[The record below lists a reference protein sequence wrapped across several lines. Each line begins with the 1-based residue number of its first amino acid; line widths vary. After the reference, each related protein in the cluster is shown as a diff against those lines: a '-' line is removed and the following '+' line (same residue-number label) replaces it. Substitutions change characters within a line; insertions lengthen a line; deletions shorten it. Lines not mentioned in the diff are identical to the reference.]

1 MEPLML
7 VAVFVVPLALAA
19 IAFYGPWDWT
29 PSSAAHG
36 EFIQPPLALPSG
48 ELTTQSGGRTEPD
61 WYRGRWSIIYATT
74 ADCAEQ
80 CVVELN
86 RLNQVRLALGD
97 DLDRAR
103 LVLLYARNGP
113 ELPEGAAL
121 LAARLDDAAGSVL
134 LELLGAERVGN
145 GRIYLADPLGNLVM
159 TYPAD
164 AEQRGVLEDLERLF
178 TVTVIE

>member
-1 MEPLML
+1 ML
-7 VAVFVVPLALAA
+7 LLVFVVPLALAA

-29 PSSAAHG
+29 PGGAAHG

-48 ELTTQSGGRTEPD
+48 ELTTQTGGRTAPD
-61 WYRGRWSIIYATT
+61 WYRGRWSIIYATM

-97 DLDRAR
+97 DLDRAQ
-103 LVLLYARNGP
+103 LVLLYTGNGP
-113 ELPEGAAL
+113 QLPEGAAL
-121 LAARLDDAAGSVL
+121 LAARLDDRAGSAL
-134 LELLGAERVGN
+134 LELLGAERVGT
-145 GRIYLADPLGNLVM
+145 GSIFLADPLGNLVM
-159 TYPAD
+159 AYPAD
-164 AEQRGVLEDLERLF
+164 AEQRGILEDLERLL